1 MHMQGYDF
9 KGKYPTSEGRK
20 YSLGNGLWYEI
31 NCGFFNRHRTL
42 TGCQNTLYHSDNIK
56 CAKNEIK
63 INKIIL
69 TSHIKYIGNVEQF
82 YSKNK
87 LDRKYNA
94 TKSRT
99 HHSFSKTQAFSF
111 FS

>member
-1 MHMQGYDF
+1 M
-9 KGKYPTSEGRK
+9 
-20 YSLGNGLWYEI
+20 
-31 NCGFFNRHRTL
+31 GFFNRHRTL
-42 TGCQNTLYHSDNIK
+42 TGCQNTLYHSDKIK

-87 LDRKYNA
+87 LDRTYNA
-94 TKSRT
+94 TKAE
-99 HHSFSKTQAFSF
+99 HIILFPEHKHSVSSLKTVKF
-111 FS
+111 

>member
-1 MHMQGYDF
+1 MQGYDF
-9 KGKYPTSEGRK
+9 KGKYPPSEGRK

-31 NCGFFNRHRTL
+31 NCVFFNRHRTL
-42 TGCQNTLYHSDNIK
+42 TGCQNTLYHSDKIK

-69 TSHIKYIGNVEQF
+69 SSHIKYIGNVEQF
-82 YSKNK
+82 NSNK
-87 LDRKYNA
+87 LDGKYNA
-94 TKSRT
+94 TKSKT
-99 HHSFSKTQAFSF
+99 HHPFSKVRAVSF